1 MLEAIDRLRLPDD
14 YVIIE
19 IGNALNTYELNKS
32 ITYEGNMTG
41 YKRNKILN
49 MGMTN
54 YSPCL
59 WIVKESEIP
68 FIEITETAAMEA
80 GFTEIDTINHLFSN
94 IDHLKPPYEI
104 QLVQSMK
111 VYVLKERSNSC
122 LLKVEYDYSGNKCD
136 LGIVSEI
143 NQEVTS

>member
-1 MLEAIDRLRLPDD
+1 
-14 YVIIE
+14 
-19 IGNALNTYELNKS
+19 
-32 ITYEGNMTG
+32 
-41 YKRNKILN
+41 
-49 MGMTN
+49 
-54 YSPCL
+54 
-59 WIVKESEIP
+59 
-68 FIEITETAAMEA
+68 
-80 GFTEIDTINHLFSN
+80 
-94 IDHLKPPYEI
+94 LKPPYEI